1 MIIKCNVGPPCS
13 LFLSFAPLEPA
24 VYNPD
29 RGLVDRIQIH
39 SVRVHRLQKGEAHH
53 ARVRDLVELG
63 LVRAGDG
70 QKGLEEVL
78 KVQRVAAGDNRRLC

>member
-1 MIIKCNVGPPCS
+1 MIS
-13 LFLSFAPLEPA
+13 LFLSLAPLEPA
-24 VYNPD
+24 VDHPD

-39 SVRVHRLQKGEAHH
+39 PVRVHRLQKVEAHH
-53 ARVRDLVELG
+53 ARVRDLAELG

-78 KVQRVAAGDNRRLC
+78 EVQRVPAGDNRRLW